1 MYIKSGSDRK
11 LEEKTKVPVSEL
23 RFTQIDRG
31 GLGFWT
37 EAKRRCSLDR
47 TNAHKSR
54 SRGSMASYVKKT
66 KACRVTMCLLHWSRT
81 ELHPRKGQ
89 PPPSPSKRFLPKNS
103 VLLWKPEDK
112 KNLSD
117 WSVQRIHLFMGPFTT
132 IMFQALSL
140 QVTCPRAA
148 KRRMTLVLAPQ
159 TVWDYGLETRRCI

>member
-66 KACRVTMCLLHWSRT
+66 KACRVTMCLLH
-81 ELHPRKGQ
+81 
-89 PPPSPSKRFLPKNS
+89 
-103 VLLWKPEDK
+103 
-112 KNLSD
+112 
-117 WSVQRIHLFMGPFTT
+117 
-132 IMFQALSL
+132 
-140 QVTCPRAA
+140 
-148 KRRMTLVLAPQ
+148 
-159 TVWDYGLETRRCI
+159 